1 MSCVESIRYAV
12 KKKKSGKVFDLAARY
27 TIDTEGDARKRLM
40 FKKKLTELALAKG
53 LSVDKTEQLLS
64 FVFDYMLLPDE
75 MENEYIATTPFM
87 SSQNS
92 NKMVQTRGEKMFAD
106 SYLAKLLYEK
116 EAILADIS
124 KIKAENAKIKAENA
138 KLLAE
143 KEAEKEAM
151 RQKNNIK
158 LFKPKCLVEKIAEM
172 MELDLEYVSKIVNNK
187 LSTESK

>member
-1 MSCVESIRYAV
+1 
-12 KKKKSGKVFDLAARY
+12 
-27 TIDTEGDARKRLM
+27 
-40 FKKKLTELALAKG
+40 
-53 LSVDKTEQLLS
+53 
-64 FVFDYMLLPDE
+64 MLLPDE

-158 LFKPKCLVEKIAEM
+158 LFKPKCFG
-172 MELDLEYVSKIVNNK
+172 
-187 LSTESK
+187 